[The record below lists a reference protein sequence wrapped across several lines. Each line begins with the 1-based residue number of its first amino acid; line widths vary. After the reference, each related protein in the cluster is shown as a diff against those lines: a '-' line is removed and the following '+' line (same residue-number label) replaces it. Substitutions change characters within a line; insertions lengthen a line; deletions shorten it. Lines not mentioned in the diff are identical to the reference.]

1 MDYIFNYKNNLT
13 KNQLGFDTI
22 EINLVIVFDPEVSE
36 FLEEAHTDIWLNLN
50 HATPIVGEDLQDNIL
65 AVNS

>member
-1 MDYIFNYKNNLT
+1 M
-13 KNQLGFDTI
+13 
-22 EINLVIVFDPEVSE
+22 VFEPEVSE